1 MKINF
6 SLDTAIII
14 TLVSVLLFMVGQV
27 FLNATLTPFG
37 GEAIVLNFSIQDKL
51 YFGFLKTIN
60 HWLWFLLFI
69 VIIFVV
75 FPTLI
80 NELNI
85 NQKINS
91 FFKKLN
97 KKLKGNKYTPPIHNS
112 SSAQLNEQAINS
124 RLIILYTII
133 LFLICSVY
141 YLKDL
146 ETNTKANSKEIIK
159 NFPAKLLKVEVKDL
173 ILKDPYKLLC
183 GQSLCAIVSKNE
195 KGNIILTYVEPK
207 NITVIK
213 EIK

>member
-51 YFGFLKTIN
+51 YFGFLKTFN

-159 NFPAKLLKVEVKDL
+159 NFPANLLKVEVKELDL
-173 ILKDPYKLLC
+173 EYPHKLLC

-195 KGNIILTYVEPK
+195 KGNIILNYVEPK

>member
-51 YFGFLKTIN
+51 YFGFLKTFN

-85 NQKINS
+85 IQKINS
-91 FFKKLN
+91 FSVQFN
-97 KKLKGNKYTPPIHNS
+97 LKIGTQLSGQRLS
-112 SSAQLNEQAINS
+112 S
-124 RLIILYTII
+124 
-133 LFLICSVY
+133 
-141 YLKDL
+141 
-146 ETNTKANSKEIIK
+146 
-159 NFPAKLLKVEVKDL
+159 
-173 ILKDPYKLLC
+173 
-183 GQSLCAIVSKNE
+183 
-195 KGNIILTYVEPK
+195 
-207 NITVIK
+207 
-213 EIK
+213 

>member
-1 MKINF
+1 MK
-6 SLDTAIII
+6 
-14 TLVSVLLFMVGQV
+14 
-27 FLNATLTPFG
+27 
-37 GEAIVLNFSIQDKL
+37 
-51 YFGFLKTIN
+51 
-60 HWLWFLLFI
+60 
-69 VIIFVV
+69 FVV
-75 FPTLI
+75 
-80 NELNI
+80 
-85 NQKINS
+85 
-91 FFKKLN
+91 
-97 KKLKGNKYTPPIHNS
+97 Y
-112 SSAQLNEQAINS
+112 
-124 RLIILYTII
+124 RVILYTII